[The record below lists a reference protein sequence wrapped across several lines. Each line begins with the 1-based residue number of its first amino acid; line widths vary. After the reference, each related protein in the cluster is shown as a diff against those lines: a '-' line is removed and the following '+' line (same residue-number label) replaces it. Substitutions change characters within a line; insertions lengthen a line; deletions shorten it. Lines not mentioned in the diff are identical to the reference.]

1 MRIHLG
7 TNYQGYQIARALET
21 RLSAAGHEVHW
32 LGAPEYDFNDDYP
45 AIAIRVAQ
53 AVVAD
58 EDAAIYARGIQVGG
72 EGAGEVIAA
81 NKVNGAR
88 AVAALSVEYVANARA
103 HADANLLVLP
113 TDWLDDAEIDSLL
126 GAFFDTAFADSIDD
140 ARRIINTAEFETSGT
155 IEGWTIDEGKV
166 TEIPADPSSTGKF
179 TAGKGITH
187 D

>member
-1 MRIHLG
+1 MRVHLG
-7 TNYQGYQIARALET
+7 ANYQGYDVARQLET
-21 RLSAAGHEVHW
+21 KLTEAGHDVHW
-32 LGAPEYDFNDDYP
+32 MAAPSRDVGDDYP

-58 EDAAIYARGIQVGG
+58 EDTAVYARGIQVGG

-88 AVAALSVEYVANARA
+88 AVAALSPAYVAEARRT
-103 HADANLLVLP
+103 ADANVLVLP
-113 TDWLDDAEIDSLL
+113 TNWLDVGAIDAAIA
-126 GAFFDTAFADSIDD
+126 AFFDTPFGDSIDD

-155 IEGWTIDEGKV
+155 IEGWTVDEGKV
-166 TEIPADPSSTGKF
+166 TVIPEDPSATGKF
-179 TAGKGITH
+179 AQGAGITH

>member
-1 MRIHLG
+1 MRVHLG
-7 TNYQGYQIARALET
+7 TNFQGYQAARDLEA
-21 RLSAAGHEVHW
+21 RLTTAGHEVHW
-32 LGAPEYDFNDDYP
+32 MGAPSRDVGDDYP

-58 EDAAIYARGIQVGG
+58 EDAAVYARGIQLGG

-88 AVAALSVEYVANARA
+88 AVAGLSPEYVAAARR
-103 HADANLLVLP
+103 HADANVLVLP
-113 TDWLDDAEIDSLL
+113 TDWLDEAKIDALVA
-126 GAFFDTAFADSIDD
+126 AFFDTSFGDSIDD
-140 ARRIINTAEFETSGT
+140 ARRIINTAEFETAGT
-155 IEGWTIDEGKV
+155 IEGWAIDEGKV

-179 TAGKGITH
+179 AAGAGITH

>member
-7 TNYQGYQIARALET
+7 TNYQGYEVARGLEA
-21 RLSAAGHEVHW
+21 RLTAAGHDVHW
-32 LGAPEYDFNDDYP
+32 MGAPEYDFNDDYP

-58 EDAAIYARGIQVGG
+58 EDTAVYARGIQVGG

-88 AVAALSVEYVANARA
+88 AVAGLSAEYVAAARR
-103 HADANLLVLP
+103 HADANVLVLP
-113 TDWLDDAEIDSLL
+113 TDWLNEATIDALL
-126 GAFFDTAFADSIDD
+126 AAFFDTAFGDSIDD

-166 TEIPADPSSTGKF
+166 TEIPADPSATGKF
-179 TAGKGITH
+179 HAGAGITH